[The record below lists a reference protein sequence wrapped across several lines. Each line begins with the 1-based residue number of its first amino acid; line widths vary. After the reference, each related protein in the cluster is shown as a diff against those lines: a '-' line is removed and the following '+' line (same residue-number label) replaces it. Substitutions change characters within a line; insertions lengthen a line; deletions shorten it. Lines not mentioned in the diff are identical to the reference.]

1 MRNYQI
7 DENDTDSVLY
17 VWLCLLFSDSVEQVV
32 EKYGLQRVSMLRS
45 FCMSVGIQILLREY
59 NLDVKNKQIFNEEDI
74 VNIFP
79 VAKHIHP
86 KVGLKVW
93 QSIYP
98 IYFLHWRV
106 NCLYKDV
113 FFVNF
118 ILDKTGFTVIN

>member
-1 MRNYQI
+1 MKNYQI

-17 VWLCLLFSDSVEQVV
+17 VWICLLFSDSVEQVV

-93 QSIYP
+93 QSIGP
-98 IYFLHWRV
+98 LILGSELFL
-106 NCLYKDV
+106 
-113 FFVNF
+113 
-118 ILDKTGFTVIN
+118 

>member
-7 DENDTDSVLY
+7 DENDIDSVLY

-86 KVGLKVW
+86 KVGLK
-93 QSIYP
+93 SLAKYRTLT
-98 IYFLHWRV
+98 F
-106 NCLYKDV
+106 
-113 FFVNF
+113 
-118 ILDKTGFTVIN
+118 GS

>member
-1 MRNYQI
+1 MKNYQI

-86 KVGLKVW
+86 KVSLKVW
-93 QSIYP
+93 QSIG
-98 IYFLHWRV
+98 L
-106 NCLYKDV
+106 LT
-113 FFVNF
+113 
-118 ILDKTGFTVIN
+118 LES

>member
-1 MRNYQI
+1 MRNYQT

-17 VWLCLLFSDSVEQVV
+17 VWICLLFSDSVEQVV

-93 QSIYP
+93 QCIGPLGELTVY
-98 IYFLHWRV
+98 IKMYFL
-106 NCLYKDV
+106 
-113 FFVNF
+113 
-118 ILDKTGFTVIN
+118 